1 MSENFTT
8 TEQLIDYLDNELGNE
23 DRRRLEKD
31 LALNEALR
39 NELNNLRAAQQSVR
53 LFGLR
58 ENVAALHKEAM
69 AGVPRHVHTTP
80 VRRILR
86 YSISVAAAAIILVVG
101 TLGYQYA
108 TVNTP
113 QLYGDIYTAYN
124 PQQVRGTEN
133 NAVKQAYAA
142 QNLQQVIQ
150 LVNKAATPTVE
161 EDYLAGNASLQIN
174 NAQAAIGYFSSAQQI
189 NKTANTAFY
198 AEDIEFYLSMA
209 YLKNNQPQL
218 ALPLLTAIYNNKQH
232 AYHDK
237 ISGWQLIRLRWL
249 AGKK

>member
-8 TEQLIDYLDNELGNE
+8 EQLIRHLDNELANE
-23 DRRRLEKD
+23 DQRRLEKE
-31 LALNEALR
+31 LALNETLR
-39 NELNNLRAAQQSVR
+39 NQLDSLRAAQQSVR

-69 AGVPRHVHTTP
+69 AGVPTHVYTTP

-86 YSISVAAAAIILVVG
+86 YSISVAAAAVILVVG
-101 TLGYQYA
+101 TIGYQYA

-124 PQQVRGTEN
+124 PQQVRGAEN
-133 NAVKQAYAA
+133 SAVKQAYAA
-142 QNLQQVIQ
+142 QNLQLVIQ
-150 LVNKAATPTVE
+150 LANKTANPTAE
-161 EDYLAGNASLQIN
+161 ENYLAGNACLQIN
-174 NAQAAIGYFSSAQQI
+174 NAPAAIGYFSRAQQI
-189 NKTANTAFY
+189 NKTGNTAFY
-198 AEDIEFYLSMA
+198 AEDIDFYLSMA

-237 ISGWQLIRLRWL
+237 ISGWQLTRLRWL